1 VLEESDVTGL
11 DGLLGRAEASL
22 VDLLLVPGQLL
33 VQLLDLLVH
42 RLAPHGDGTWGAGRV
57 ADGGYRILKNN
68 NIPSVNINMYAT
80 RKMY

>member
-1 VLEESDVTGL
+1 LWIY
-11 DGLLGRAEASL
+11 SL
-22 VDLLLVPGQLL
+22 YL

-42 RLAPHGDGTWGAGRV
+42 RLAPHGDGTWGVGRV